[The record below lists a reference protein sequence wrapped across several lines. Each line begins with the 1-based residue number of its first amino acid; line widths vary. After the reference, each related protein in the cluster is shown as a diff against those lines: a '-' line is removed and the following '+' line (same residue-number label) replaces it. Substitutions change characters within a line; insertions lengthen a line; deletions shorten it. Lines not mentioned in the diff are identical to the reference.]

1 MNVIFDFN
9 GTLFPD
15 SDINEWAWRQTIK
28 ELSEDRINFDEEY
41 PKYKSVRNYEFLKQM
56 FIKLDKPLIE
66 EEINYWAKRK
76 ETEYYQKYCVE
87 HNRKELTKGTEDLLN
102 YLKDNNISI
111 NMCTSSIIENVNFYF
126 EYIGMKKWFDI
137 NKIVYDDGNY
147 INKVE
152 MYKDA
157 ARNIGSDIKDCLVF
171 EDSYKS
177 ILEAI
182 EAGCQNVIVVNNK
195 NISDLKE
202 IKQKINNIEE
212 FDRSL
217 LWKKY

>member
-102 YLKDNNISI
+102 YLKGNNISI
-111 NMCTSSIIENVNFYF
+111 NLCTSSIIENVNFYF
-126 EYIGMKKWFDI
+126 DYIGMNRWFDV

-212 FDRSL
+212 FDKSL